1 MKRVLIVTGE
11 ASGDIYGANLARHL
25 HKQTSLKI
33 LGIGGERMRDAG
45 VDILFDSS
53 NISVIGVSE
62 ILPRLRAIIRA
73 YRIVTGLIKSRSV
86 DLIILIDY
94 PGFNIRIAGAA
105 KKADIPVVYYVSPQI
120 WAWKKGRL
128 RLLAKRVKK
137 MIVILPF
144 EEVIYKEAGVDCS
157 FTGHPLADEI
167 LATRPQEETIIRY
180 GIKKD
185 NPVIGLFPGSR
196 IGEIKS
202 LLPDIL
208 KAAQVLKNG
217 NPGLQF
223 VMAIADSLDFDYIV
237 DIVSGDHPD
246 IKVIR
251 GEANDVIN
259 ISDVIIA
266 ASGTITLQAA
276 LFEKPMVILY
286 RLSTLTYTIA
296 RLLVRIN
303 NIGLVNIMAGRRI
316 VPELLQKEVTPE
328 RIAAEIKKM
337 LHDREY
343 YDRIKKDLHE
353 VKLKLGPPGASE
365 RVAKIIAGML

>member
-25 HKQTSLKI
+25 YKQTSLKI

-167 LATRPQEETIIRY
+167 LATRPQEETITRY

-246 IKVIR
+246 IRVIR